1 MSEVQHTPVRP
12 ASAFYRKVSGY
23 LGLSERE
30 VRREVR
36 GYGSPSDGFPEVIR
50 QQAEEWERVLTNS
63 SMWREFKGRERKEIV
78 STLERE
84 VPLWLLPNRVTSM
97 GRVLRNIKE
106 HLKETGYAKLRF
118 LNHSVLL
125 HAMAGRCKDVGSD
138 AAIVMLIE
146 DAWEEVG
153 DEVERKFSNVRDRSG
168 EILKELGNDE
178 AAEVYQLFLRLF
190 EGFIR
195 ALSEARRLARKI
207 MELPLEI
214 EVNDVVIERADYD
227 PVWVG
232 RMEEKESSEGEEE
245 DVEAA
250 GVDDLI
256 SALGGPDVPVER
268 PSSSPPLEGWDVE
281 IVEEGEEEPTS
292 LKEFVRKVVEE
303 LWRRYGAG

>member
-23 LGLSERE
+23 LGLGENE

-50 QQAEEWERVLTNS
+50 QQAEEWGRILTNV
-63 SMWREFKGRERKEIV
+63 SMWREFKGKDRKEIV
-78 STLERE
+78 CIIERE
-84 VPLWLLPNRVTSM
+84 IPLWLLPNRVTSM
-97 GRVLRNIKE
+97 GKVLRNIKE

-138 AAIVMLIE
+138 VAIVMLIE

-153 DEVERKFSNVRDRSG
+153 DEVERKLSNVRERSQ
-168 EILKELGNDE
+168 EIMKELGNDE
-178 AAEVYQLFLRLF
+178 AAEVYQLFFRLF
-190 EGFIR
+190 QEFVR
-195 ALSEARRLARKI
+195 AMSEARRLARKI

-227 PVWVG
+227 PVWVS
-232 RMEEKESSEGEEE
+232 RMKEKGSEEE
-245 DVEAA
+245 EEVEAA
-250 GVDDLI
+250 GVEDLI
-256 SALGGPDVPVER
+256 SALGGPDVPAEAPSR
-268 PSSSPPLEGWDVE
+268 PPFEM
-281 IVEEGEEEPTS
+281 EGEVEVIEETEEES
-292 LKEFVRKVVEE
+292 TTLREFVRKVVEE